1 MDSQE
6 LHHGFESG
14 DKVASKVSEKYFDPS
29 PTCIQ
34 AGDAW
39 NSIQEV
45 IQERGSLF
53 TFQWCDN
60 LYANFI
66 LQSPPATRKRLDN
79 MMILSNCVH
88 SYCAAQLFR

>member
-39 NSIQEV
+39 NWIQEV
-45 IQERGSLF
+45 IQEKG
-53 TFQWCDN
+53 
-60 LYANFI
+60 
-66 LQSPPATRKRLDN
+66 
-79 MMILSNCVH
+79 
-88 SYCAAQLFR
+88 